1 MDQLYKETDA
11 GELIASICFSL
22 LFIFLGCPRV

>member
-22 LFIFLGCPRV
+22 LFYLSRLP